1 MSAAKR
7 TSAHIAMF
15 VINRW
20 RVEHTVNSI
29 IAALY
34 RAGHPL
40 TRADVLKIIR
50 AYVSAHTE
58 NSTYR
63 PKA

>member
-1 MSAAKR
+1 
-7 TSAHIAMF
+7 MF